1 MRMAIDLRA
10 VSAVALVAG
19 CMLAL
24 SQAKRGQSTGQETFG
39 DGGPATAA
47 AINGP
52 NAVVVDGRNTLYV
65 AEEFREVIRR
75 VDLRTGVI
83 GTVHTQEPL
92 KVISG
97 LALDSTGN
105 LIVLDESRVRMV
117 QVSDG
122 SVKDIVAGQDPGWF
136 SGDGGPAIAATLNLP
151 RGVAFDHAGN
161 LYIADTSNHRI
172 RRVEASTGI
181 IQTVAG
187 NGTPGS
193 SGDGTVALQA
203 GLAYPDAVAI
213 DEAGNLFISQSGY
226 GFGESRIRR
235 VDARTGVITTIC
247 GLGGQGLIR
256 DGRPALTATLRSA
269 SNVRLD
275 GRQNILFI
283 DQGRVRSIDAKTATL
298 HTIAG
303 VTEGSGRD
311 GGLATGT
318 RLAGPSSIALD
329 ADGNLFIAE
338 FVGNRVLRVDART
351 GIITGVAGN
360 GLPHRADVQM

>member
-1 MRMAIDLRA
+1 MANGLIA
-10 VSAVALVAG
+10 VSAVLLVAG

-24 SQAKRGQSTGQETFG
+24 SQARRGESTGNQTLG

-47 AINGP
+47 VINGP
-52 NAVVVDGRNTLYV
+52 NGVAVDGRNTLYI
-65 AEEFREVIRR
+65 AEGFRAVVRC
-75 VDLRTGVI
+75 VDLHTGII
-83 GTVHTQEPL
+83 GTVHMREPL

-105 LIVLDESRVRMV
+105 LIVLDESRVRKV
-117 QVSDG
+117 QVKDG

-136 SGDGGPAIAATLNLP
+136 SGDGGPAVAATLNLP
-151 RGVAFDHAGN
+151 RGVAFDHRGN

-193 SGDGTVALQA
+193 NGDGGVALQA
-203 GLAYPDAVAI
+203 GLSYPDAVAI
-213 DEAGNLFISQSGY
+213 DEGGDLFISQSGY
-226 GFGESRIRR
+226 GFGDFRIRR
-235 VDARTGVITTIC
+235 VDARTGIITTIC
-247 GLGGQGLIR
+247 GGGQGLTR
-256 DGRPALTATLRSA
+256 DGRPASTAKLPSA
-269 SNVRLD
+269 SNIRLD
-275 GRQNILFI
+275 ASQNILFI
-283 DQGRVRSIDAKTATL
+283 DQGRVRSIDAKTGIL

-303 VTEGSGRD
+303 AIKGSARD
-311 GGLATGT
+311 GGLATRT

-351 GIITGVAGN
+351 GIITAVAGN